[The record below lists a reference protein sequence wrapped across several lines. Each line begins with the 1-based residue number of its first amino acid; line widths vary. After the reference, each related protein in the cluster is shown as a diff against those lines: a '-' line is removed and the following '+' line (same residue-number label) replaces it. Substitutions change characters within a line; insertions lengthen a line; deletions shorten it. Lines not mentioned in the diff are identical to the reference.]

1 MTHFQFRLSASA
13 AACRAVQK
21 IHSRVPSRL
30 ALSGLILA
38 AALWA
43 GPLPAQDLDVD
54 ARLKGFD
61 EDMAQ
66 ILKDWNAPG
75 FGVGIV
81 VKDKL
86 VFAKGYGFRDYDKK
100 LPFTAKTL
108 CPIASNTKLFTAVA
122 AGLLV
127 QEGRLTWDKP
137 VRQAVPSML
146 FYNDDLNN
154 NVTLRDMLSHRTGIT
169 RHDEIWFKSDL
180 TPADLSQR
188 VRYMKP
194 TEPLRQLF
202 IYNNMMFISAGHII
216 EIKSGQPW
224 QDFVRDRIFRPLDM
238 NATVFTIAD
247 MTNAADFGV
256 PYSERRD
263 SRELYRTPY
272 YEQGTGIAPAGGLIS
287 DLDDLSHWLIALMND
302 GKYQHRQVLPA
313 EVLDATLEPAMPVI
327 NKDGESHGFLELQN
341 IIYGMGRET
350 GSYRG
355 HLMAWHN
362 GALEGFYSQI
372 SYLPHDRI
380 GVIVLVIGDHCDS
393 LRSTLTYNVF
403 ERLLAMDQTPWSR
416 RRLDIYLKAKQSGRE
431 ARGKAGLGRVPG
443 TKPSHD
449 LAAYVG
455 DYENPAYG
463 DLVIG
468 LRAEGRLEFDFHKIA
483 LPLEHFHY
491 DRFDTPDDELN
502 GKWSLNFSTNPQGDV
517 DKATMSLDEQEAV
530 FVRRPQAPAEP
541 TLRSLAGNYQA
552 PDGAKFKVVF
562 RQGALYRV
570 APAEPDMK
578 FEPYKGLTF
587 HQREFAD
594 HSYEFI
600 LDNARVT
607 ALKERDPSGEIT
619 DQRAD

>member
-1 MTHFQFRLSASA
+1 MTNLQFRLSALVA
-13 AACRAVQK
+13 VCRAVQK
-21 IHSRVPSRL
+21 NQLCVRSRL
-30 ALSGLILA
+30 AALILA
-38 AALWA
+38 AALWTS
-43 GPLPAQDLDVD
+43 PLAAQDLDVD

-61 EDMAQ
+61 DYMAQ

-75 FGVGIV
+75 VGVGIV

-100 LPFTAKTL
+100 LPFTSKTL

-127 QEGRLTWDKP
+127 QEGKLTWDKP

-146 FYNDDLNN
+146 FYNDDLND
-154 NVTLRDMLSHRTGIT
+154 NVTLRDMLAHRTGIT

-180 TPADLSQR
+180 TPAELFER
-188 VRYMKP
+188 VRYMEP
-194 TEPLRQLF
+194 SVPLRHFFL
-202 IYNNMMFISAGHII
+202 YNNMMFVSVGHII
-216 EIKSGQPW
+216 EILSGQSW
-224 QDFVRDRIFRPLDM
+224 QDFVRDRILQPLDM
-238 NATVFTIAD
+238 NATLFTIAD

-256 PYSERRD
+256 PYNEKRD
-263 SRELYRTPY
+263 SQQLYRTPY
-272 YEQGTGIAPAGGLIS
+272 YEQGAGIGPAGGLIS

-302 GKYQHRQVLPA
+302 GKYQNRQVLPPD
-313 EVLDATLEPAMPVI
+313 VLNATLEPAMPVPS
-327 NKDGESHGFLELQN
+327 KEGESHGFWELQN

-372 SYLPHDRI
+372 SCLPHDQI
-380 GVIVLVIGDHCDS
+380 GVIVLVIGEHCDS
-393 LRSTLTYNVF
+393 LRSTLSYNVF
-403 ERLLAMDQTPWSR
+403 ERLLGLDQTPWSQ
-416 RRLDIYLKAKQSGRE
+416 RRLEIYHKAKQSGRE
-431 ARGKAGLGRVPG
+431 ARAKAGLGRVPDA
-443 TKPSHD
+443 KPSHD
-449 LAAYVG
+449 LAAYAG

-463 DLVIG
+463 L
-468 LRAEGRLEFDFHKIA
+468 LKIA
-483 LPLEHFHY
+483 LSNGRLQFEFHKVRLPLEPFHY

-502 GKWSLNFSTNPQGDV
+502 GKWSVNFSTNPLGDV
-517 DKATMSLDEQEAV
+517 DKATMSLDEREAV
-530 FVRRPQAPAEP
+530 FVRRPQAPDEP
-541 TLRSLAGNYQA
+541 TLRSLAGTYQA
-552 PDGAKFKVVF
+552 PDGAKFKVVL
-562 RQGALYRV
+562 RQGVLYRV

-587 HQREFAD
+587 HQREFSD

-607 ALKERDPSGEIT
+607 ALKERDPSGEVT
-619 DQRAD
+619 DQRTD